1 MILHFC
7 YFFSFCYPVV
17 TKIVKE
23 VGQQAPIYPKILRQK
38 K

>member
-1 MILHFC
+1 MLHFC
-7 YFFSFCYPVV
+7 YFFFFCYPVV

-23 VGQQAPIYPKILRQK
+23 VVQQAPIYSKILRQK